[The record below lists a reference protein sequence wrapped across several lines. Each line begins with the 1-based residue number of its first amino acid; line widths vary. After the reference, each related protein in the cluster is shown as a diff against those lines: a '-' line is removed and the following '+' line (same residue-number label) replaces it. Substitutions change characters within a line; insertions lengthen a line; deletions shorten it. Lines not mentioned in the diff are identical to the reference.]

1 MTTLQELDEFKRFAE
16 SKLREAEAGL
26 SLEKCLQ
33 LWRRQIEEDETVASI
48 QRSIADYE
56 AGRVKSAKETFD
68 DVRRQLG
75 ISQ

>member
-1 MTTLQELDEFKRFAE
+1 MTVLQELDEFTRFAE
-16 SKLREAEAGL
+16 SKLCDSEAGL
-26 SLEKCLQ
+26 SLEKCLK

-48 QRSIADYE
+48 QRSLADYE
-56 AGRVKSAKETFD
+56 AGRVKSAKEAFE